1 MFKFPRVKGCN
12 VEQLKK
18 DIQNHTTILKKRICK
33 YERWK
38 AFFSWFR
45 YIEPLDIDN
54 DFLYINTL
62 LRNRGNELCKE
73 LLYQKRNIYTY
84 WYKNAKKKFLVEKL
98 GYKIG
103 VLKSELVFLEG
114 LLHNLEDINL
124 GAIVYTGDG
133 ENTIDHTHYITDMVN
148 KLKNL

>member
-38 AFFSWFR
+38 SFFSCFR

-124 GAIVYTGDG
+124 GAIIYTGDG